1 MLFRTRKRI
10 ICGLAVLTVLTV
22 SAAGLSCARAEPVKD
37 GPHPEVS
44 LSAWSAYWDA
54 DAGKTDYQKICRRLD
69 GVSAFAAYYGPDDAL
84 VVPEETKQA
93 LKQAKKDGKKAY
105 LTVVNDSQN
114 ASGKSQEKDTAL
126 VGRLLKDEASTDA
139 QVRLLVQNAQ
149 EIGVDGIELDYER
162 VFRDEQLE
170 HKFLDFTYK
179 MSSACIKANLK
190 LRIVL
195 EPSAPFDAPF
205 AKGPEYVVML
215 YNLYGLHSGPGPKA
229 DGAFIKKTI
238 KRMEK
243 LPGKKSVAIATG
255 GCLWQDYKLLG
266 LSRGPT
272 KFISEQEAVD
282 LAQKHKAEVRRD
294 EMSGALTFAYDE
306 GKHHYEVWYADAETL
321 NAWITEIANLGLTD
335 VSIWRLGGNK
345 ELGKVHP

>member
-22 SAAGLSCARAEPVKD
+22 SAAGLSCAKAEPVKD
-37 GPHPEVS
+37 GPHPAVQ
-44 LSAWSAYWDA
+44 LSAWTAYWD
-54 DAGKTDYQKICRRLD
+54 DEAGREDYQKIRRRLD
-69 GVSAFAAYYGPDDAL
+69 GISAFAAYYGPDDAL
-84 VVPEETKQA
+84 LVPEETKQA
-93 LKQAKKDGKKAY
+93 LKQAKKDGKEAY
-105 LTVVNDSQN
+105 LTVVNDCQD

-126 VGRLLKDEASTDA
+126 VGRLLKDETSTDA
-139 QVRLLVQNAQ
+139 QVQLLVQKAK
-149 EIGVDGIELDYER
+149 EAGADGIELDYER
-162 VFRDEQLE
+162 IFKDSKL
-170 HKFLDFTYK
+170 KTPFLDFTYK
-179 MSSACIKANLK
+179 LSSACIKENLK

-238 KRMEK
+238 QRMEK

-272 KFISEQEAVD
+272 KFISEQEAAA
-282 LAQKHKAEVRRD
+282 LAQKHKAEVKRD

-306 GKHHYEVWYADAETL
+306 DKHHYEVWYADDETL
-321 NAWITEIANLGLTD
+321 NAWITEIANLGITD
-335 VSIWRLGGNK
+335 VSIWRLGGN
-345 ELGKVHP
+345 ENLGKVHP

>member
-10 ICGLAVLTVLTV
+10 ICGLAVLTVLAV
-22 SAAGLSCARAEPVKD
+22 SAAGLSCAKAEPVKD

-54 DAGKTDYQKICRRLD
+54 EAGRADYRKIRRNLD
-69 GVSAFAAYYGPDDAL
+69 SISAFAAYYGPDDDL
-84 VVPEETKQA
+84 VVPDETKQA
-93 LKQAKKDGKKAY
+93 IKWAKKDGKEAY
-105 LTVVNDSQN
+105 LTVVNDRQD
-114 ASGKSQEKDTAL
+114 AKGKSQEKDTAL
-126 VGRLLKDEASTDA
+126 VGRLLKDEAATDA
-139 QVRLLVQNAQ
+139 QVKRILQKAK
-149 EIGVDGIELDYER
+149 EAGADGVELDYER
-162 VFRDEQLE
+162 IFKDDKL
-170 HKFLDFTYK
+170 KMPFLDFTYK
-179 MSSACIKANLK
+179 LSSACIRENLK

-238 KRMEK
+238 QRMEK
-243 LPGKKSVAIATG
+243 LPGKKGVAIAAG

-272 KFISEQEAVD
+272 KFISEQEAAA
-282 LAQKHKAEVRRD
+282 LAQKHKAEVKRD

-335 VSIWRLGGNK
+335 VSIWRLGGNG
-345 ELGKVHP
+345 ELGRVHP

>member
-1 MLFRTRKRI
+1 MMFRTRKRI
-10 ICGLAVLTVLTV
+10 ICGLAILTVLTV
-22 SAAGLSCARAEPVKD
+22 SAAGLSCAKAEPVKD
-37 GPHPEVS
+37 GPHPEVN

-54 DAGKTDYQKICRRLD
+54 EAGRTDYQKIRRRLD
-69 GVSAFAAYYGPDDAL
+69 GISAFAAYYGPDDAL
-84 VVPEETKQA
+84 IVPEETKQA
-93 LKQAKKDGKKAY
+93 VKRAKKEGKETY

-114 ASGKSQEKDTAL
+114 AAGKTVGKDIAL
-126 VGRLLKDEASTDA
+126 TGRLLRDDETMASEAALMVKTA
-139 QVRLLVQNAQ
+139 KELGA
-149 EIGVDGIELDYER
+149 DGLELDYER
-162 VFRDEQLE
+162 IFKDDKL
-170 HKFLDFTYK
+170 KNKYLGFTYK
-179 MSSACIKANLK
+179 LSSACIKENLK

-229 DGAFIKKTI
+229 DGAFIRKTI
-238 KRMEK
+238 QRMEK

-272 KFISEQEAVD
+272 KFISEQEAAD
-282 LAQKHKAEVRRD
+282 LAQKHKAEVKRD

-335 VSIWRLGGNK
+335 VSIWRLGGNG
-345 ELGKVHP
+345 ELGRVHP